1 MSLNSFMIIQI
12 NVFSLEPRVGALFI
26 GMQEKSILE

>member
-1 MSLNSFMIIQI
+1 MMSLNSFIQI